1 MVSKTERLYLE
12 LLASGV
18 VAFEDIVDKLSDITG
33 KSYDAKYVYSKYVG
47 RLMEEG
53 KLVRIRRGLY
63 AVVPP
68 LEKPEEHLPDKFLV
82 GSKIRERYYL
92 GYHTAL
98 EFYGCA
104 YSFFNEVYVV
114 VGKSGRFDAFYYK
127 NLRFRPVFSVDLNL
141 DVEEKRYLNQII
153 RVSSKE
159 RTFVDCVDRV
169 EYAGGWEEALK
180 SLQSLGGV
188 HFDKIFNV
196 LLIYRKDF
204 LFRKVGFVLELLR
217 EASVFYK
224 DLSVELLKDI
234 KSRVGK
240 NPMYLNL
247 EKHGHFYYERD
258 WNLYVPE
265 DFKSLLRG
273 V

>member
-18 VAFEDIVDKLSDITG
+18 VAFEDIVDKLGDITG

-53 KLVRIRRGLY
+53 KLARIRRGLY

-68 LEKPEEHLPDKFLV
+68 LEKPEEYLPDKFLV
-82 GSKIRERYYL
+82 GSRIRERYYL

-127 NLRFRPVFSVDLNL
+127 NLRFRPVFLEDLNL
-141 DVEEKRYLNQII
+141 GVEEKRYLNQVI

-169 EYAGGWEEALK
+169 EYAGGWVEALK
-180 SLQSLGGV
+180 SLQSLSGV
-188 HFDKIFNV
+188 SFDKLFVV
-196 LLIYRKDF
+196 LSLYNKDF
-204 LFRKVGFVLELLR
+204 LFRKVGFILEFLR
-217 EASVFYK
+217 ETSVFYENVSGE
-224 DLSVELLKDI
+224 LSESI
-234 KSRVGK
+234 RERVGK
-240 NPMYLNL
+240 TPMYL
-247 EKHGHFYYERD
+247 EKNSSLYYDRN
-258 WNLYVPE
+258 WNLYVPR
-265 DFKSLLRG
+265 DFKSLVRG